1 MTGSDRRVDRR
12 TVLKLGA
19 ASGLTTLAGCA
30 SGSGGGGADG
40 SGGTTGT
47 TVGSPSGSSEP
58 ITIGTTLPE
67 TGSFSSMGKHL
78 RAGYEIGIEYIN
90 DNGGIDGR
98 PVDLIIKDD
107 ESEAKKTRSGLSE
120 IVSNNDVA
128 MLWGSFSS
136 LLVTAGSAFA
146 ESQGIPFIGTTFGYQ
161 EPHQEKNY
169 KWTFAPFPKSRD
181 QARATKAWF
190 DALEEGPRRVAIW
203 EVNSGWGAELADHW
217 ESSFEGTDYE
227 VVLRQ
232 KYQIGNSDFT
242 TLISQTQDAN
252 ADAIL
257 SNPVPP
263 DGITAAKQLKQQSY
277 TPKLV
282 DFIRA
287 TDPQAWTTALGA
299 TGDYFSSS
307 GVGWLAGLDTT
318 GTSTLMERYHERE
331 GTSADAVPVNAVGA
345 AFTVAQVAASALR
358 AAGSTDHSAVRD
370 GLLNQQF
377 DTVMGKFGFDDTGM
391 PKKGEM
397 VPAVRQW
404 KDGKQML
411 VHPDPDGDY
420 AMDPVYPMPD
430 LGDR

>member
-1 MTGSDRRVDRR
+1 MTSNEDRVDRR
-12 TVLKLGA
+12 TVLRAGA
-19 ASGLTTLAGCA
+19 VSGVAALAGCA
-30 SGSGGGGADG
+30 SGSSG
-40 SGGTTGT
+40 SGTTAGTTAN
-47 TVGSPSGSSEP
+47 SQAGSSEP
-58 ITIGTTLPE
+58 ILIGATLPL
-67 TGSFSSMGKHL
+67 TGAFSSMGEHI

-90 DNGGIDGR
+90 DNGGIGGR
-98 PVDLIIKDD
+98 PVELIIKDD
-107 ESEAKKTRSGLSE
+107 ESEAKKTRSGLNQ

-146 ESQGIPFIGTTFGYQ
+146 ESQKIPFVGTTFGYQ
-161 EPHQEKNY
+161 KPHQEKNY
-169 KWTFAPFPKSRD
+169 EWTFAPFPKSRD
-181 QARATKAWF
+181 QARATKSWF
-190 DALEEGPRRVAIW
+190 DALEGGPKRIAIW
-203 EVNSGWGAELADHW
+203 EVNSGWGAELANHW
-217 ESSFEGTDYE
+217 EQAFEGTEYE

-232 KYQIGNSDFT
+232 KYQIGTKDFT
-242 TLISQTQDAN
+242 TLISQTQNAN
-252 ADAIL
+252 ADALL

-263 DGITAAKQLKQQSY
+263 DGITAAKQMKQQGY
-277 TPKLV
+277 APKLV

-287 TDPQAWTTALGA
+287 TDPQAWTSALGT
-299 TGDYFSSS
+299 TGDYFAST

-318 GTSTLMERYHERE
+318 GTDALIERYHGRE
-331 GTSADAVPVNAVGA
+331 GVSADAVPVNAVGA

-358 AAGSTDHSAVRD
+358 AAGSLQHSAIRD
-370 GLLNQQF
+370 ALLNQQF
-377 DTVMGKFGFDDTGM
+377 DTVMGTFGFNDNGM

-430 LGDR
+430 FGER